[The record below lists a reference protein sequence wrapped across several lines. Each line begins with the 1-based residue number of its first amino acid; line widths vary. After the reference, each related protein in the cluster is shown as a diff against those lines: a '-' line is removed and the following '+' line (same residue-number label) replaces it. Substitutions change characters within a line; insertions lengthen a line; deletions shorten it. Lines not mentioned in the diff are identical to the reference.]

1 MIMKVNS
8 IISRYLLKEMIP
20 PFAVNLLF
28 FTFVFLMT
36 RILDITNLIVNYNI
50 DLFSVLLLLVYSMP
64 FFLEFII
71 PMSIM
76 MAVLLSFLR
85 LSSDKEILA
94 LKAGG
99 VSIYGLLP
107 PVLIFC
113 FVGSIFTGF
122 VAVYGLP
129 YGRLAFKELVNKI
142 AISNFD
148 MGLQEKTFNESFEG
162 LMLYVNRIDL
172 KNKEF
177 LDVFIEDQR
186 TGNIGSSIVAPKA
199 NIYKDPDRFAY
210 QLRLYNGTIH
220 QVEPVT
226 KTVHSAT
233 FNTYNINLDLQHNL
247 SADTQGP
254 KDEEEMSLVE
264 LREYL
269 KKHAEN
275 KDPQY
280 YLTLMEFHKKF
291 SLPFACFALGL
302 LAVPL
307 GIQSRSSRRSFG
319 VGLGLVFFLIYYLL
333 LAIGWVF
340 GETGVYQPLIGMWAP
355 NIVMLATGLFLM
367 VRTANERSFKSGFLA
382 NLTGPE
388 HRASNKRAEHRAS
401 NIERPTSNE
410 NPEPRTQNPEP

>member
-1 MIMKVNS
+1 MQDRGMVMKVNS
-8 IISRYLLKEMIP
+8 IINRYLLKEMIP
-20 PFAVNLLF
+20 PFAINLLF

-36 RILDITNLIVNYNI
+36 QILDITNLIVNYNI

-113 FVGSIFTGF
+113 LIGSIFTGF
-122 VAVYGLP
+122 VTIYGLP
-129 YGRLAFKELVNKI
+129 YGRLAFKELVTKV
-142 AISNFD
+142 AVSNFD

-162 LMLYVNRIDL
+162 LMLYVNRIDK
-172 KNKEF
+172 KNKLF

-186 TGNIGSSIVAPKA
+186 AGNIGSTVVASKA
-199 NIYKDPDRFAY
+199 NIFKDPDRFAY

-220 QVEPVT
+220 QVDPET
-226 KTVHSAT
+226 KTVHSAS

-247 SADTQGP
+247 SANTRGP
-254 KDEEEMSLVE
+254 KDEEEMSLAE

-269 KKHAEN
+269 KNHATN

-302 LAVPL
+302 LALPL
-307 GIQSRSSRRSFG
+307 GIQSRTSRRSFG
-319 VGLGLVFFLIYYLL
+319 VGLGLIFLLIYYLL
-333 LAIGWVF
+333 LAVGWVF
-340 GETGVYQPLIGMWAP
+340 GETGAYPPLIGMWAP
-355 NIVMLATGLFLM
+355 NIVMMITGLFLM
-367 VRTANERSFKSGFLA
+367 VRRAN
-382 NLTGPE
+382 
-388 HRASNKRAEHRAS
+388 
-401 NIERPTSNE
+401 
-410 NPEPRTQNPEP
+410 